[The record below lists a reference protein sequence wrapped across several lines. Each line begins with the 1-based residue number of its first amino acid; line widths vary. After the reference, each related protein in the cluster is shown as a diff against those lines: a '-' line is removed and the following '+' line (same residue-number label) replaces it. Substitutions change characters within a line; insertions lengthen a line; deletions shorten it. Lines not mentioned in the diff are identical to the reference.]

1 MSECILGRK
10 PGGAGK
16 GACFP
21 EECRR
26 CGFDREVAKARIC
39 RIRAGELTEN
49 KYGVRRLVLDPE
61 TGR

>member
-1 MSECILGRK
+1 MSRCILGHQH
-10 PGGAGK
+10 GGMAN
-16 GACFP
+16 ANCLP